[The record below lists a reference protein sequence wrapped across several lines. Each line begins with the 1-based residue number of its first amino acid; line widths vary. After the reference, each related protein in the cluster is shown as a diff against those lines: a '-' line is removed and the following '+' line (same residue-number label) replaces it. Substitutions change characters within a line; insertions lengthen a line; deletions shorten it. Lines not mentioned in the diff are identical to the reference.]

1 MLKIRIICLFLSVCF
16 ASFSA
21 NAKTC
26 FLPGVLADGCG
37 DETLVI
43 GKCIG
48 FDKSD
53 PCKSGYNEAKCVED
67 KETLYRCTC
76 RTDNVKGADLGVKYT
91 CKRSY
96 DPECGCGVKDTEC
109 NRSIYKYTECKDGS
123 VPGPDTCISPS
134 TGKIYYKTCECPE
147 SIYPYKCKDDG
158 LKPSPVADKCK
169 TPEGTESYSHCDCDD
184 AWDTQSCDKNTNG
197 CTDTIETVFNGLGYC
212 YYCGPATCSV
222 PTDRN
227 LLTVYCELSPTL
239 VTDCLQLGYKLD
251 TDGKCDD
258 GTVGLKC
265 AFGRNYIY
273 CGNSGGGNGDS
284 STPVPYDK
292 TNTVV
297 ATFSGGGSTTVINT
311 IGRMYRMWVDG
322 VEVTLKETIELAS
335 GTHEVAM
342 EGMYG
347 IPTNAFR
354 DNTSLLAITIP
365 ESVTTISGNA
375 FRGCTNLESVTIPGS
390 VISIGSYAFYN
401 CTSLESVTYLGTAA
415 PATCSSSA
423 FNGSASFE
431 GVKVPQGYTS
441 DTFCGKSVVRQ

>member
-1 MLKIRIICLFLSVCF
+1 MNCVCKKFLRRYAMLKIRIICLFLSVCF

-76 RTDNVKGADLGVKYT
+76 RTDNIKGADLGVKYT

-96 DPECGCGVKDTEC
+96 DPDCGCGVKDTEC

-134 TGKIYYKTCECPE
+134 NGKIYYKTCECPE

-169 TPEGTESYSHCDCDD
+169 TPEGVEAYSHCDCDD

-197 CTDTIETVFNGLGYC
+197 CIDTIETVFNGLGYC

-251 TDGKCDD
+251 TDGKCED

-265 AFGRNYIY
+265 PFDSNYIY
-273 CGNSGGGNGDS
+273 CGG
-284 STPVPYDK
+284 
-292 TNTVV
+292 
-297 ATFSGGGSTTVINT
+297 
-311 IGRMYRMWVDG
+311 
-322 VEVTLKETIELAS
+322 
-335 GTHEVAM
+335 
-342 EGMYG
+342 
-347 IPTNAFR
+347 
-354 DNTSLLAITIP
+354 
-365 ESVTTISGNA
+365 
-375 FRGCTNLESVTIPGS
+375 
-390 VISIGSYAFYN
+390 
-401 CTSLESVTYLGTAA
+401 
-415 PATCSSSA
+415 
-423 FNGSASFE
+423 
-431 GVKVPQGYTS
+431 
-441 DTFCGKSVVRQ
+441 